1 MELIDTM
8 ISENYVHAVYS
19 DVLEM
24 LGLMLRLILRLRV
37 ARCKDKHFRDMSF
50 NFQTFEKSL
59 RFILKWVN
67 LTGVPTPLFAKG

>member
-8 ISENYVHAVYS
+8 ISEKYVHAVYS

-37 ARCKDKHFRDMSF
+37 ARCKDKHSRDMSF

-67 LTGVPTPLFAKG
+67 LTGVSTPLFAKG

>member
-1 MELIDTM
+1 M
-8 ISENYVHAVYS
+8 ISEKYVHAVYS

-37 ARCKDKHFRDMSF
+37 ARCKDKHFREMNF

-59 RFILKWVN
+59 RFILKVGELN
-67 LTGVPTPLFAKG
+67 GRVHPPFCERLKK

>member
-8 ISENYVHAVYS
+8 ISEKYVHAVYS

-37 ARCKDKHFRDMSF
+37 ARCKDKHFREMKF
-50 NFQTFEKSL
+50 
-59 RFILKWVN
+59 
-67 LTGVPTPLFAKG
+67 